1 MGTVTDMKR
10 YGWTEKGII
19 GGIFAPFGL
28 IFLVVGLLFNGS
40 VQASDERLAFLIC
53 FVGIGGVFLAVGLV
67 LLGMEL
73 RRRARQRAAYEG
85 GYCVMGRVAG
95 CRVNTRVNVNGTHP
109 MVVEVHWTD
118 PDTGTVHVF
127 YSRNLYFNVEPLL
140 TGNALKDS
148 LRFEVPVYLDRGDK
162 RVGFVDIDAVLP
174 RIEVHG

>member
-1 MGTVTDMKR
+1 MKR

-19 GGIFAPFGL
+19 GLIFAPLGL
-28 IFLVVGLLFNGS
+28 VFLAVGLLFNAH
-40 VQASDERLAFLIC
+40 VRAPDERLAFL
-53 FVGIGGVFLAVGLV
+53 FSFAGVGGVFLTVGLI

-73 RRRARQRAAYEG
+73 WRQAKQRAAYEG
-85 GYCVMGRVAG
+85 GYYVMGQVAG

-127 YSRNLYFNVEPLL
+127 YSRYLYVNAEALL
-140 TGNALKDS
+140 TGDT
-148 LRFEVPVYLDRGDK
+148 VPVYLDREDK
-162 RVGFVDIDAVLP
+162 RIGFVDIDAVLP

>member
-1 MGTVTDMKR
+1 MEKKR

-19 GGIFAPFGL
+19 GGIFALLGL
-28 IFLVVGLLFNGS
+28 IFLVVGLLFN
-40 VQASDERLAFLIC
+40 AHIRAPDERLVFLIC
-53 FVGIGGVFLAVGLV
+53 FAGIGCVFLTVGLI

-73 RRRARQRAAYEG
+73 WRRAKQRAAYEG
-85 GYCVMGRVAG
+85 GYYVMGRVAG

-127 YSRNLYFNVEPLL
+127 HSRYLYVNVEPLL
-140 TGNALKDS
+140 NGVDQKDS
-148 LRFEVPVYLDRGDK
+148 PRVAVPVYLDRGDR